1 MECKAI
7 SGKRRRSAAM
17 TLVEMLIASGVGGLV
32 FIAVANLTVYTSR
45 TFSSMYNYTDM
56 DQKSRYALDLM
67 TTEIR
72 QADLVTTLSSTNV
85 MFTINGVANNLGY
98 YYDPGTRELIRV
110 RAGVRSVL
118 LTECDSMVFTG
129 FASGFLTNTFDQ
141 FPTTNA
147 VNTKLL
153 KMDWTCSRQY
163 LGTRANTESVQ
174 SAKIVIR
181 KQ

>member
-17 TLVEMLIASGVGGLV
+17 TLVEMMVASGVGSLV
-32 FIAVANLTVYTSR
+32 FIAIANLTVYTSR
-45 TFSSMYNYTDM
+45 TFSGMMNYTDM

-72 QADLVTTLSSTNV
+72 QADLVTSLSTTNV
-85 MFTINGVANNLGY
+85 IFTVGGVANDLGY
-98 YYDPGTRELIRV
+98 YYDSGARQVIRV
-110 RAGVRSVL
+110 KSGVRSVL
-118 LTECDSMVFTG
+118 LTECDAMTFTG
-129 FASGFLTNTFDQ
+129 FMAGTLTNTFDQ
-141 FPTTNA
+141 FTATNA
-147 VNTKLL
+147 AQTKLL
-153 KMDWTCSRQY
+153 KMDWTCSRSF
-163 LGTRANTESVQ
+163 LGSKTFTESVQ